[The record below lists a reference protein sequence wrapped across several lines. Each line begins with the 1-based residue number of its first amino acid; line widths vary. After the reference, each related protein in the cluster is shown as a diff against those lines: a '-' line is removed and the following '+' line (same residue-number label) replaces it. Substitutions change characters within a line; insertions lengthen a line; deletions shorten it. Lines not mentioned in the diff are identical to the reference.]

1 MEVVQLTEDEADAR
15 LMVEAGLS
23 LDEISSLTPYWKRLL
38 LGYKE
43 KKVVEANSMERILKM
58 MSRMPVASSG
68 WRTPNG

>member
-15 LMVEAGLS
+15 LMIEAGLS
-23 LDEISSLTPYWKRLL
+23 LSELSGLTPYWKRLL

-43 KKVVEANSMERILKM
+43 AKVVQENKMEQIRRM
-58 MSRMPVASSG
+58 MSRMPQSASG